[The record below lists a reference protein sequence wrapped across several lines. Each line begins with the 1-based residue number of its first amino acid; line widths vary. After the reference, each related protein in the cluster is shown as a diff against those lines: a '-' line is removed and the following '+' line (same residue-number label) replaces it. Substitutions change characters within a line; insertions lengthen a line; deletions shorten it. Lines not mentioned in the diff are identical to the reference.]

1 MIEDNKRTVSD
12 NEKKQQKA
20 QKRIFGVVVFI
31 GVAALIFGIVKFYDN
46 LSSPFALPEID
57 SNTETT
63 DQQLAILEDLKTK
76 DTDSDGLPD
85 YDELYIY
92 ETSPYLADSDSDKI
106 DDKTEIEQNTN
117 PNCPEGK
124 DCTGFGSIDINTNTT
139 ASTQVLN
146 PEDVP
151 IDVLRSALI
160 DAGAPIETISSIDD
174 ETLRQMYQEALE
186 EEGGT
191 LSAENLNVSGSGNIT
206 LESMKNLSP
215 QEIRE
220 FLIQSGADQSLLDQ
234 VDDQT
239 LEAIFQD
246 ALKQQGL

>member
-117 PNCPEGK
+117 PNCPE
-124 DCTGFGSIDINTNTT
+124 
-139 ASTQVLN
+139 

-186 EEGGT
+186 EGGGT

-206 LESMKNLSP
+206 LESIKNLGP